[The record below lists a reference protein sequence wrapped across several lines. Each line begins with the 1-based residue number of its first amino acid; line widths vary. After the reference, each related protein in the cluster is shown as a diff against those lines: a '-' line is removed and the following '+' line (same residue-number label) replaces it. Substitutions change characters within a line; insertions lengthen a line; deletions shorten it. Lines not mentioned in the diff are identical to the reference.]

1 VAHASPHQKERLRSA
16 IERHLAEHPLAAD
29 TASGILASWLPARGF
44 EDAREHIDVA
54 LQQLV
59 AEGWLRAHILPDG
72 ELLFV
77 ANPMKCAR
85 GGRGSLD
92 G

>member
-1 VAHASPHQKERLRSA
+1 MAHASARQKEKLRAA

-29 TASGILASWLPARGF
+29 TAAGIVASWLPARGY
-44 EDAREHIDVA
+44 EDAVRHIDA
-54 LQQLV
+54 TLERLV
-59 AEGWLRAHILPDG
+59 ADGWLRPHTLPDG

-77 ANPMKCAR
+77 ANPLKCAR
-85 GGRGSLD
+85 AEGGRAD